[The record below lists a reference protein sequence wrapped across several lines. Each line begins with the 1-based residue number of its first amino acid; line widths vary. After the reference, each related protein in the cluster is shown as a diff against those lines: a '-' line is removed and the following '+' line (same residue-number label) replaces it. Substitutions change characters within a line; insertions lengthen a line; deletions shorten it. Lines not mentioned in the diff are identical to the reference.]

1 MRSIQ
6 PDLCDEDMVPYADNP
21 LADSARTAEYKKEI
35 KENEE
40 LEKELK
46 HRLEGHVE
54 VDVW

>member
-1 MRSIQ
+1 
-6 PDLCDEDMVPYADNP
+6 MVPYADNP